1 MVQYIG
7 SVLCRKAYYQTESKI
22 RKSECTALNKL
33 YNPLF
38 LLGTQRSGTTLL
50 TRILS
55 SHPRLYIQNELPMDD
70 LFSGHLDKETLLKR
84 ITTKVFDIHSV
95 SLPIEKGEELLWGWK
110 EPLLTYELD
119 VLERCFPDSKYILI
133 IRDGRG
139 VVNSYMDNRW
149 GLGTNAYTGA
159 LRWQK
164 EVALQMAFAKKMQGK
179 CLTIRYEDLVQNLPE
194 VLAQLC
200 DFIGVEFSPQMLEFH
215 NKKLDFQVNREN
227 INTTK
232 PADQSHS
239 DKWRKALTSREIALV
254 ELVAGRELE
263 ANGYVLDHAPIS
275 PGWLELTYYHIHQKI
290 IGEFQLQYKWK
301 YRDKLK
307 KLGLVK

>member
-1 MVQYIG
+1 V
-7 SVLCRKAYYQTESKI
+7 
-22 RKSECTALNKL
+22 NKL

-55 SHPRLYIQNELPMDD
+55 SHPKLYIQNELPMDD
-70 LFSGHLDKETLLKR
+70 LFTAPVDKETLLRRMVSK
-84 ITTKVFDIHSV
+84 ISDMHGV
-95 SLPIEKGEELLWGWK
+95 SLSIESDMEPIWGWK

-119 VLERCFPDSKYILI
+119 ALERCFPDSKYILI

-149 GLGTNAYTGA
+149 GLGTTAYTGA

-164 EVALQMAFAKKMQGK
+164 EVALQMAFAKKMQEK
-179 CLTIRYEDLVQNLPE
+179 LLTIRYEDLVQNLPK
-194 VLAQLC
+194 VLLQMC
-200 DFIGVEFSPQMLEFH
+200 EFIGVEYSAQMLEFH

-232 PADQSHS
+232 PAEQSHT
-239 DKWRKALTSREIALV
+239 DKWRNQLSEREIALV
-254 ELVAGRELE
+254 ELVASNELM
-263 ANGYVLDHAPIS
+263 ANGYSLVQDPIS
-275 PGWLELTYYHIHQKI
+275 PYWFELVYYRIHQKI
-290 IGEFQLQYKWK
+290 VGEFQLQYKWK

-307 KLGLVK
+307 NLGLIK

>member
-1 MVQYIG
+1 M
-7 SVLCRKAYYQTESKI
+7 SD
-22 RKSECTALNKL
+22 L
-33 YNPLF
+33 YNPIF

-70 LFSGHLDKETLLKR
+70 LFDGPLDKDILLSR
-84 ITTKVFDIHSV
+84 IVAKVFEIHKV
-95 SLPIEKGEELLWGWK
+95 SLPIEIGKEPIWGWK

-119 VLERCFPDSKYILI
+119 ALERCFPDSKYILI

-149 GLGTNAYTGA
+149 GLGTTAYTGA

-164 EVALQMAFAKKMQGK
+164 EVALQMAFAEKMQEK

-194 VLAQLC
+194 ALVQLC
-200 DFIGVEFSPQMLEFH
+200 GFIGVEFSPQMLEFH

-239 DKWRKALTSREIALV
+239 YKWRKALSSREIALI
-254 ELVAGRELE
+254 ELVASHELE
-263 ANGYVLDHAPIS
+263 ANGYNLEQAPIS
-275 PGWLELTYYHIHQKI
+275 PNWLELTYYRIHQKI
-290 IGEFQLQYKWK
+290 VGELQLQYKWK

-307 KLGLVK
+307 KLGWVK

>member
-1 MVQYIG
+1 MVQYFRP
-7 SVLCRKAYYQTESKI
+7 VLCRKAYYQTEQKI
-22 RKSECTALNKL
+22 RKSDRNTVSDL

-55 SHPRLYIQNELPMDD
+55 SHPRLYIQNELPMAH
-70 LFSGHLDKETLLKR
+70 LFDSPLDKDIFLHR
-84 ITTKVFDIHSV
+84 IVAKIFEIHKV
-95 SLPIEKGEELLWGWK
+95 SLPIEIGKEPIWGWK

-119 VLERCFPDSKYILI
+119 ALERCFPDSKYILI

-149 GLGTNAYTGA
+149 GLGTTAYTGA

-164 EVALQMAFAKKMQGK
+164 EVALQMAFAKKMQEK
-179 CLTIRYEDLVQNLPE
+179 CLTIRYEDLVQNLPA
-194 VLAQLC
+194 VLVLLC
-200 DFIGVEFSPQMLEFH
+200 EFIDVEFSAQMLEFH

-232 PADQSHS
+232 PTDQSHT
-239 DKWRKALTSREIALV
+239 DKWRKAMSAREIALV
-254 ELVAGRELE
+254 ELVASNELM
-263 ANGYVLDHAPIS
+263 ANGYTLDQPPIS
-275 PGWLELTYYHIHQKI
+275 PGWFELLYYRIHQKI
-290 IGEFQLQYKWK
+290 VGEFQLQYKWK

-307 KLGLVK
+307 KLGWVK

>member
-1 MVQYIG
+1 V
-7 SVLCRKAYYQTESKI
+7 
-22 RKSECTALNKL
+22 NNL

-50 TRILS
+50 TRMLS
-55 SHPRLYIQNELPMDD
+55 SHPLLYIQNELPMDG
-70 LFSGHLDKETLLKR
+70 LFAGPLVKEKLLRR
-84 ITTKVFDIHSV
+84 IVTKISDMHGV
-95 SLPIEKGEELLWGWK
+95 SLSIENDKKPIWGWK
-110 EPLLTYELD
+110 EPLLTYKLD
-119 VLERCFPDSKYILI
+119 TLEHCFPDSKYILI

-149 GLGTNAYTGA
+149 GLGTTAYTGA
-159 LRWQK
+159 IRWQK
-164 EVALQMAFAKKMQGK
+164 EVALQMAFAEKTGIK
-179 CLTIRYEDLVQNLPE
+179 CLTIRYEDLVQNLGE
-194 VLAQLC
+194 VLVQIC
-200 DFIGVEFSPQMLEFH
+200 EFIGVTFSAQMLEFH

-239 DKWRKALTSREIALV
+239 DKWRNTLSEREIALI
-254 ELVAGRELE
+254 ELVANQELK
-263 ANGYVLDHAPIS
+263 ANGYSLDQAPIS
-275 PGWLELTYYHIHQKI
+275 PSWPELLYYRIHQKI
-290 IGEFQLQYKWK
+290 VGEFQLQYKWK

>member
-1 MVQYIG
+1 V
-7 SVLCRKAYYQTESKI
+7 SD
-22 RKSECTALNKL
+22 L
-33 YNPLF
+33 YNPIF

-70 LFSGHLDKETLLKR
+70 LFDGPLDKDILLRR
-84 ITTKVFDIHSV
+84 IVAKVFEIHKV
-95 SLPIEKGEELLWGWK
+95 SLPIEIGDEPIWGWK

-119 VLERCFPDSKYILI
+119 ALERCFPDSKYILI

-149 GLGTNAYTGA
+149 GLGTTAYTGA

-164 EVALQMAFAKKMQGK
+164 EVALQMAFAEKMQEK

-194 VLAQLC
+194 ALVQLC
-200 DFIGVEFSPQMLEFH
+200 GFIGVEFSPQMLEFH

-239 DKWRKALTSREIALV
+239 DKWRKALSSREIALI
-254 ELVAGRELE
+254 ELVASHELE
-263 ANGYVLDHAPIS
+263 ANGYNLEQAPIS
-275 PGWLELTYYHIHQKI
+275 PSWLELTYYRIHQKI
-290 IGEFQLQYKWK
+290 VGEFQLQYKWK

-307 KLGLVK
+307 KLGWVK